1 MTYNKTWLPFSTSR
15 QRDNNNKVHLW
26 SAVPQSQTGLNA
38 LYNEIKA
45 GHNNELS
52 MIKMNLKYIIIYT
65 SKATIHK
72 YTTNIHYI
80 NQCIKKNNNLE
91 NINQVPL
98 KFHFDNVQ
106 IKDRFIYLH
115 NCTEKGK
122 YGGGWA
128 GKSWVIMTERIQH

>member
-1 MTYNKTWLPFSTSR
+1 M
-15 QRDNNNKVHLW
+15 W
-26 SAVPQSQTGLNA
+26 SAVPQSQTGLTA

-52 MIKMNLKYIIIYT
+52 KIKMNLKYIIIYT
-65 SKATIHK
+65 SKPTIDR
-72 YTTNIHYI
+72 YTTNIPYI
-80 NQCIKKNNNLE
+80 NQCIKNNNLE

-115 NCTEKGK
+115 NCTEEGK
-122 YGGGWA
+122 YGGG
-128 GKSWVIMTERIQH
+128 GGGGEGRGVGGEELGDHDRRTLS